1 VVGDT
6 WQVVLLVPIA
16 FAVTAAA
23 VPLARRVAIA
33 RGITDQPKEGRWH
46 KDPTPYLGGVAIVLS
61 AVVCAAVAPEWE
73 AEAAVLLAAAVVVGI
88 AGLVDDVRT
97 LPPKV
102 RLVVEGGAA
111 SVVFFYGSRVNVFGG
126 AGDFVLTVAW
136 LVIITNSFNLLD
148 NVDGAMGAIGTTIAF
163 ALTCAAVLEGQYLV
177 GALAA
182 VVAGACLG
190 FLMHNWHPASIFMGD
205 AGSLFLGF
213 LLAAIGLKLRTA
225 VDHGPSVVAVLLLVG
240 PALFDTTLVVISRVR
255 AGRRIYL
262 GNTDHTSHRFLRLGL
277 SHTATTLVLV
287 AGTAYSCGFGVA
299 VARGGVSAE
308 LAVAAT
314 VVPAAIALA
323 LLLRVPVYPEHQATA
338 VSGSTPI
345 PAR

>member
-1 VVGDT
+1 MVADT
-6 WQVVLLVPIA
+6 WHVVVLVPIS
-16 FAVTAAA
+16 FAVTAAV
-23 VPLARRVAIA
+23 VPLTRRVAIA
-33 RGITDQPKEGRWH
+33 RGITDQPRADRWH
-46 KDPTPYLGGVAIVLS
+46 GAPTPYLGGVAIVLS
-61 AVVCAAVAPEWE
+61 AVACAAFAPAWE
-73 AEAAVLLAAAVVVGI
+73 AEAAVLLAAAVAVGI
-88 AGLVDDVRT
+88 VGLVDDVRT
-97 LPPKV
+97 VPPKARV
-102 RLVVEGGAA
+102 LIEAGAA
-111 SVVFFYGSRVNVFGG
+111 SIVFFYGSRVELFGG
-126 AGDFVLTVAW
+126 VGDFVVTVVW

-213 LLAAIGLKLRTA
+213 LLAAIGLKLRTS
-225 VDHGPSVVAVLLLVG
+225 VDHGPSAVAVILLVG

-255 AGRRIYL
+255 ARRPIYR

-299 VARGGVSAE
+299 VSRGGVPAD
-308 LAVAAT
+308 LAIVLT

-323 LLLRVPVYPEHQATA
+323 LLLRVPVYPEQDA
-338 VSGSTPI
+338 VPISGTTQV
-345 PAR
+345 PAH